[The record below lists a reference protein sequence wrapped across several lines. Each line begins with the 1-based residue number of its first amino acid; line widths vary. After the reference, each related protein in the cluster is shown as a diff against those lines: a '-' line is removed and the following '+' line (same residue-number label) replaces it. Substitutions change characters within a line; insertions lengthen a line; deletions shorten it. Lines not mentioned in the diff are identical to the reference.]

1 MSKMKRNEYKLGAV
15 LSYVSLGLKNIIS
28 LIYTPLMIRM
38 LGQSE
43 YGLYTLSNSVVGY
56 LGILDMG
63 FGNAVVRYT
72 TKLRAEGDKEGE
84 YSLIGMFIL
93 LYSIISLIIIFCGG
107 LLVFN
112 VDILFGKGLRPNE
125 LNIMKYLMILMV
137 FNLAISLPFSVFSA
151 IIIVHERFV
160 FPKMLEI
167 LRSVLNP
174 LIMIPLL
181 LMGYKSITMTIVATL
196 INILCIIVNV
206 YYCFA
211 ILKIKIKFTKINTFV
226 LNDIFGYSFFVFLN
240 ILVDK
245 IYWST
250 DQLILGSMLGATAV
264 AIYSVGSTINNYY
277 MIFSTAISGMFLP
290 RITKMVTKNSSDEE
304 LSNLFVKIGRIQ
316 YIIMSFILVGF
327 ILIGKE
333 FVVIWA
339 GEIYWEAY
347 YIALVVMIPLTIP
360 LIQNIGISILQAKNM
375 HKDRSKIYIFIAI
388 LNVLITIPFVKLFG
402 SIGAA
407 IASGMALIIG
417 NIIIINIYYAK
428 KVGLDIIRFW
438 KEILQMTIPVV
449 ICFIISKFIIN
460 FISLNGIKE
469 FIIKGIIIT
478 LIFIPLM
485 WIFGMNSYEKDL
497 LLKPINKI
505 VKRKKYKH

>member
-1 MSKMKRNEYKLGAV
+1 MSKMERNEYKLGAI
-15 LSYVSLGLKNIIS
+15 LSYVSLGIKNIIS

-72 TKLRAEGDKEGE
+72 TKLRVENNKEGE
-84 YSLIGMFIL
+84 YSLIGMFIM
-93 LYSIISLIIIFCGG
+93 LYSIISLIIVFCGG

-112 VDILFGKGLRPNE
+112 IDMLFGKGLNFNE
-125 LNIMKYLMILMV
+125 LNIMKYLMILMI

-151 IIIVHERFV
+151 IIIVHEKFV
-160 FPKMLEI
+160 FPKILEI
-167 LRSVLNP
+167 VRSVLNP
-174 LIMIPLL
+174 LIMVPLL
-181 LMGYKSITMTIVATL
+181 LMGYKSIAITAVATI
-196 INILCIIVNV
+196 INLLCIIVNM

-211 ILKIKIKFTKINTFV
+211 ILKIKIKFGKINIIV
-226 LNDIFGYSFFVFLN
+226 LKDIFGYSFFIFLN

-250 DQLILGSMLGATAV
+250 DQLILGGMIGATSV
-264 AIYSVGSTINNYY
+264 AIYSVGSTLSTYY
-277 MIFSTAISGMFLP
+277 MMFSTAISGMFLP
-290 RITKMVTKNSSDEE
+290 KITRLVTKNSSNKE
-304 LSNLFVKIGRIQ
+304 LSDLFIKIGRIQ
-316 YIIMSFILVGF
+316 YIIMSLILVGF
-327 ILIGKE
+327 ILVGKE
-333 FVVIWA
+333 FVIIWA
-339 GEIYWEAY
+339 GNIYWEAY

-360 LIQNIGISILQAKNM
+360 LIQNIGISILQAKNL
-375 HKDRSKIYIFIAI
+375 HRDRSKIYIFIAI
-388 LNVLITIPFVKLFG
+388 LNVIVTVPFVKLFG

-407 IASGMALIIG
+407 IASSLALIIG

-438 KEILQMTIPVV
+438 KEILRMTLPAI
-449 ICFIISKFIIN
+449 ICLIISNFIISFIN
-460 FISLNGIKE
+460 LNGLKE
-469 FIIKGIIIT
+469 FIIKGFIIT

-485 WIFGMNSYEKDL
+485 WILGMNSYEKSL
-497 LLKPINKI
+497 ILKPINKI
-505 VKRKKYKH
+505 LKNKKNV

>member
-1 MSKMKRNEYKLGAV
+1 MSKIKRNEYKLGAI

-72 TKLRAEGDKEGE
+72 TKLRVEGDKEGE
-84 YSLIGMFIL
+84 YSLIGMFLL
-93 LYSIISLIIIFCGG
+93 LYSIIALIVVFCGG
-107 LLVFN
+107 ILVFN
-112 VDILFGKGLRPNE
+112 IDVLFGNGLNSNE
-125 LNIMKYLMILMV
+125 LNIMKYLMMLMV

-151 IIIVHERFV
+151 IIIVHEKFV
-160 FPKMLEI
+160 FPKILEI
-167 LRSVLNP
+167 IRSVLNP

-181 LMGYKSITMTIVATL
+181 LIGYKSITMTVVSTI

-206 YYCFA
+206 YYCFY
-211 ILKIKIKFTKINTFV
+211 ILKIKISFGKMNICV
-226 LNDIFGYSFFVFLN
+226 LNEIFGYSFFIFLN

-250 DQLILGSMLGATAV
+250 DQIILGGMVGATSV
-264 AIYSVGSTINNYY
+264 AIYSVGSTLNNYY
-277 MIFSTAISGMFLP
+277 MMFSTAISGMFLP
-290 RITKMVTKNSSDEE
+290 RITQMVNKNSTNKE
-304 LSNLFVKIGRIQ
+304 LSDLFIKIGRIQ
-316 YIIMSFILVGF
+316 FIIMSFILVGF

-333 FVVIWA
+333 FINIWA
-339 GEIYWEAY
+339 GIGYEESY
-347 YIALVVMIPLTIP
+347 YIALVVMVPLTIP

-375 HKDRSKIYIFIAI
+375 HRDRSKIYIFIAI
-388 LNVLITIPFVKLFG
+388 LNVIVTIPFVKLFG

-407 IASGMALIIG
+407 IASGIALTIG

-428 KVGLDIIRFW
+428 KIGLDIIKFW
-438 KEILQMTIPVV
+438 KDILKMTLPVIV
-449 ICFIISKFIIN
+449 CFIISKIIITFIDLDGMSGFIIN
-460 FISLNGIKE
+460 GT
-469 FIIKGIIIT
+469 IIT

-485 WIFGMNSYEKDL
+485 WCLGMNSYEKNL
-497 LLKPINKI
+497 ILNPIFKVLKI
-505 VKRKKYKH
+505 KKYKH